1 MGAFLVFA
9 PIQGAENAY
18 ILIPEIEIIN
28 TEAKPIVFSF
38 DHITWHSTNGP
49 TNIATLTVA
58 EFRLELFDSVAQ
70 TWSVVDSVNLKDIVD
85 GVNIV
90 NTELEAMSAGIY
102 RIAYY
107 IEGAT
112 STSNT
117 FYAMIVDNLKI
128 QK

>member
-1 MGAFLVFA
+1 
-9 PIQGAENAY
+9 
-18 ILIPEIEIIN
+18 
-28 TEAKPIVFSF
+28 
-38 DHITWHSTNGP
+38 
-49 TNIATLTVA
+49 VA